1 MKPTLK
7 SIAALLLC
15 ALASAASAD
24 TRTIKIATA
33 APEGT
38 SWMKEIRVAAE
49 QVKQRTQGRV
59 ELKYYPGGVMG
70 NDAAVLRKIKLG
82 QLQGGAFT
90 AAELSQVYKDA
101 PIYSVPFQ
109 FREQAEVDH
118 VRRKMDEDLR
128 RGIAQSGMVAIGMA
142 GGGFVYLMGT
152 KPIRNSADLR
162 ASKVWAP
169 QTDRI
174 AQVALQAGGVEPV
187 LLPLSDVYTALQTG
201 LVETVANT
209 LAGSIAFQWH
219 TKVKYVVE
227 LPLTYVMGIMVV
239 DKKIYDQLSPEDQ
252 KALSEEM
259 QNAFTR
265 LDGANAKDNEQ
276 ARATLAKQGIEFL
289 TPGPQEVAYWLGVG
303 AESAKRLNADNAF
316 TPELYQKM
324 VSAIAEY
331 RAQHGG
337 DKPK

>member
-1 MKPTLK
+1 MKLTLK
-7 SIAALLLC
+7 SIAALVLSL
-15 ALASAASAD
+15 AAASAMAD

-38 SWMKEIRVAAE
+38 SWLKEIRLAAE
-49 QVKQRTQGRV
+49 AVKQRTEGRV

-70 NDAAVLRKIKLG
+70 NDAAVLRKVKLG

-90 AAELSQVYKDA
+90 GAELSSVYKDA

-109 FREQAEVDH
+109 FREQAEVDYT
-118 VRRKMDEDLR
+118 RKKMDDDLR
-128 RGIAQSGMVAIGMA
+128 KGIQQSGMVAIGIS

-152 KPIRNSADLR
+152 KPIRNRDDLR
-162 ASKVWAP
+162 ASKVWSP
-169 QTDRI
+169 QADRI

-219 TKVKYVVE
+219 TKVKYVVD
-227 LPLTYVMGIMVV
+227 LPLTYVMGIMAV
-239 DKKIYDQLSPEDQ
+239 DKKVYEQLSPEDQ

-259 QNAFTR
+259 QKAFDR
-265 LDGANAKDNEQ
+265 LDGGNVKDNES
-276 ARATLAKQGIEFL
+276 ARAALVKQGIQFIA
-289 TPGPQEVAYWLGVG
+289 PGPQEVAYWQGIGVE
-303 AESAKRLNADNAF
+303 AAKRLNAEHAF
-316 TPELYQKM
+316 TPELYQKL
-324 VSAIAEY
+324 VATVAEY

>member
-1 MKPTLK
+1 MNLLLK
-7 SIAALLLC
+7 SAAALLLC
-15 ALASAASAD
+15 AVASGASAQSK
-24 TRTIKIATA
+24 TIKIATA

-38 SWMKEIRVAAE
+38 NWMKEIRVAAE
-49 QVKQRTQGRV
+49 AVKTRTQGRV

-90 AAELSQVYKDA
+90 GAELSQIYKDA
-101 PIYSVPFQ
+101 PIYSLPFR
-109 FREQAEVDH
+109 FRDQGEVDYA
-118 VRRKMDEDLR
+118 RRKMDDDLR
-128 RGIAQSGMVAIGMA
+128 RGLQQSGMVAIGMA

-152 KPIRNSADLR
+152 KPIKTRDELR

-169 QTDRI
+169 QSDRI

-209 LAGSIAFQWH
+209 LSGSIAFQWH
-219 TKVKYVVE
+219 TKVKYVVD
-227 LPLTYVMGIMVV
+227 LPLTYVVGMMVV
-239 DKKIYDQLSPEDQ
+239 DNKAYDALAPEDQ

-259 QNAFTR
+259 QKAFDR
-265 LDGANAKDNEQ
+265 LDGEIRKDNEA
-276 ARATLAKQGIEFL
+276 ARATLVKQGIQFL
-289 TPGPQEVAYWLGVG
+289 PPGPGEIAYWAGIG
-303 AESAKRLNADNAF
+303 EESAKRLNADKAF
-316 TPELYQKM
+316 TPEMYQKL
-324 VSAIAEY
+324 VATIAEY
-331 RAQHGG
+331 RAQGGG

>member
-1 MKPTLK
+1 MKPILA

-15 ALASAASAD
+15 AAASTASAD
-24 TRTIKIATA
+24 TKTIKIATA

-38 SWMKEIRVAAE
+38 TWLKEIRLAAE
-49 QVKQRTQGRV
+49 QVKQRTEGRV
-59 ELKYYPGGVMG
+59 ELKYYPGSVMG

-90 AAELSQVYKDA
+90 GAELSQVYKDA
-101 PIYSVPFQ
+101 PIYSVPFK
-109 FREQAEVDH
+109 FRDEAEVDF
-118 VRRKMDEDLR
+118 VRKKMDDDLR
-128 RGIAQSGMVAIGMA
+128 RGFQQNGMVAIGIA

-152 KPIRNSADLR
+152 KPIKTREDLK
-162 ASKVWAP
+162 ASKVWSP
-169 QTDRI
+169 QADRI

-219 TKVKYVVE
+219 TKVKYVVD
-227 LPLTYVMGIMVV
+227 LPLTYVVGIMAV
-239 DKKIYDQLSPEDQ
+239 DKKAYDALAPGDQ
-252 KALSEEM
+252 KILSEEM
-259 QNAFTR
+259 QKAFDR
-265 LDGANAKDNEQ
+265 LDGENDKDNAA
-276 ARATLAKQGIEFL
+276 ARATLQKQGVQFIA
-289 TPGPQEVAYWLGVG
+289 PGPGEIAYWQGIG
-303 AESAKRLNADNAF
+303 EESAKRLNAEQAF
-316 TPELYQKM
+316 TPEVYQKL
-324 VSAIAEY
+324 VASIAEY